1 MLRIE
6 NFALECKFP
15 DVNSTAAAAAAT
27 ETVITILNDA
37 SNGNK
42 MQRIFLLVKPN

>member
-15 DVNSTAAAAAAT
+15 DVNSAAAAAAT

-42 MQRIFLLVKPN
+42 MQKIFLLVKPN